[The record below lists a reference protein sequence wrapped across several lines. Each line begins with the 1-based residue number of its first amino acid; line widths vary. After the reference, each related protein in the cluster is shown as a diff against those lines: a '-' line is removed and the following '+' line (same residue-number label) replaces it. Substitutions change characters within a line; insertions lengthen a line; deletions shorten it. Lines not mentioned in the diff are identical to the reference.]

1 MVIKAN
7 KTILWPLI
15 VIALLI
21 VGPISQFGNVA
32 FAANLAGSYGG
43 GLMSFLPAEFT
54 AMLINLSWVVL
65 LWVVIYK
72 IYKEA

>member
-1 MVIKAN
+1 MALARKSL
-7 KTILWPLI
+7 LWPLVI
-15 VIALLI
+15 VALLI
-21 VGPISQFGNVA
+21 VGPITQFGNVV
-32 FAANLAGSYGG
+32 FAANLVGANGG

-54 AMLINLSWVVL
+54 AMLINISWVVL